1 MPTYEYRCLACEHQF
16 ERFQRMSDD
25 PVKECEVCG
34 EPVKRLLFPVAV
46 HFKGNGFYSTDYAKK
61 NALGSAGTSTGNGGS
76 TDSSPSS
83 TEKASADTDKPS
95 AATAREPAPAAAT
108 TKND

>member
-1 MPTYEYRCLACEHQF
+1 
-16 ERFQRMSDD
+16 MSDD

-61 NALGSAGTSTGNGGS
+61 NALGSAGANAGNGGGA
-76 TDSSPSS
+76 DSSSS
-83 TEKASADTDKPS
+83 GDDKGPADAGKPPASTVH
-95 AATAREPAPAAAT
+95 EPAPAAAAA
-108 TKND
+108 KND